1 MTRPPLEV
9 ADVVQQYGAA
19 YLARYGQSTSTAQR
33 RVLCAIA
40 LCRTAALVD

>member
-19 YLARYGQSTSTAQR
+19 YLARYGSPAKGSE
-33 RVLCAIA
+33 IA
-40 LCRTAALVD
+40 LAPSPQNRT